1 MKIAELDTPTL
12 MIDKDILTS
21 NLKRMQDYAD
31 AQNVN
36 LRPHTKTHKMPAI
49 AKMQKELGAVGIAVA
64 KIGEAEVMQANGIQ
78 DIFIANEVVGKCK
91 VNRIADLDKV
101 CSISFGIDSIYEIHE
116 AEEVFGSRNQT
127 ANVLIEVEV
136 GEQRCGVN
144 SDEDCL
150 ILLNELKKCAHVN
163 LIGFFGHDGNSYNV
177 ADLHACEEIS
187 SGAQKKLVHFAELA
201 RVEGFD
207 IKVVSYGSTPPL
219 VHQVK
224 IENGITEIRPG
235 TYALMDVSQGNAQGT
250 LSMCAASVLAS
261 VLSKPT
267 PERVILDVGAKG
279 ITMQERTVG
288 ICNSNGKGHI
298 KGFPNVNIQRI
309 FDEHAIIN
317 DVAFH
322 DAVNVGDKIE
332 IIPVHICPVCN
343 LYNTAALISNGEI
356 IDTLE
361 IACRGKLQ

>member
-1 MKIAELDTPTL
+1 MKINELDTPSL
-12 MIDKDILTS
+12 MIDQDILTA

-31 AQNVN
+31 AQHVG

-64 KIGEAEVMQANGIQ
+64 KIGEAEVMQASGIQ

-91 VNRIADLDKV
+91 LNRIADLDKV
-101 CSISFGIDSIYEIHE
+101 CSISFGIDSIYEIRE
-116 AEEVFGSRNQT
+116 AEEVFGARNQI
-127 ANVLIEVEV
+127 ARVLIEVEV

-144 SDEDCL
+144 TDEDCL
-150 ILLNELKKCAHVN
+150 VLLNELKSCSHVK
-163 LIGFFGHDGNSYNV
+163 LLGFFGHDGNSYNV
-177 ADLHACEEIS
+177 EDLHACEEIS
-187 SGAQKKLVHFAELA
+187 SSAQKKLVHFAEFA
-201 RVEGFD
+201 RAQGFEVS
-207 IKVVSYGSTPPL
+207 VVSYGSTPPL

-224 IENGITEIRPG
+224 IEEGITEIRPG

-267 PERVILDVGAKG
+267 EERVILDVGAKG
-279 ITMQERTVG
+279 ITMQERTIG
-288 ICNSNGKGHI
+288 ICNSKGKGHI

-317 DVAFH
+317 DKSFH
-322 DAVNVGDKIE
+322 DAVNVGEKVE

-343 LYNTAALISNGEI
+343 LYNTAVLVSHGEVV
-356 IDTLE
+356 DTLE

>member
-1 MKIAELDTPTL
+1 MKITELDTPSL
-12 MIDKDILTS
+12 LINKDILTE
-21 NLKRMQDYAD
+21 NLKRMQEYAD
-31 AQNVN
+31 KQNVK

-49 AKMQKELGAVGIAVA
+49 AKMQVELGAHGIAVA
-64 KIGEAEVMQANGIQ
+64 KTGEAEVMQANGIQ

-91 VNRIADLDKV
+91 LNRIADLDQV
-101 CSISFGIDSIYEIHE
+101 CRISFGIDSVYEIQE

-127 ANVLIEVEV
+127 AKVLIEVEV
-136 GEQRCGVN
+136 GEQRCGVDT
-144 SDEDCL
+144 DEDCL
-150 ILLNELKKCAHVN
+150 VLLNELKKCNHVK

-187 SGAQKKLVHFAELA
+187 SGAQKKLVHFAEFA
-201 RVEGFD
+201 RSEGFE
-207 IKVVSYGSTPPL
+207 ISVVSYGSTPPL

-224 IENGITEIRPG
+224 IEEGITEIRPG

-288 ICNSNGKGHI
+288 ICCSNGKGLI
-298 KGFPNVNIQRI
+298 KGFPDVNIQRI

-317 DVAFH
+317 NAAFH
-322 DAVNVGDKIE
+322 DKVNVGDKVE

-343 LYNTAALISNGEI
+343 LYNSAVLTSNGEV